1 MDEQTHEVSPVRQ
14 EIDRLRA
21 SEALKNPFHPSH
33 PKALETLSKLYS
45 QEYREPDDP
54 PPSAEEIE
62 ATKAEAREVQAE
74 ALKVDDPEAAKL
86 QEELQPL
93 REEWGSNYDNNVKAA
108 QGLVE
113 HLGREMGLEAV
124 ELFDDIG
131 SHPTVIKACYEW
143 SQGRDGGD
151 LSPEQAK
158 EVIALIQK
166 SRVYQSGISE
176 TSEVLRNA
184 MQALYTVAY
193 GS

>member
-1 MDEQTHEVSPVRQ
+1 MDEQSPIRQ
-14 EIDRLRA
+14 QINEIRSSKAFLD
-21 SEALKNPFHPSH
+21 NFHPSH
-33 PKALETLSKLYS
+33 EKAMETISKLYA
-45 QEYREPDDP
+45 QEYPEPETEQP
-54 PPSAEEIE
+54 EESE
-62 ATKAEAREVQAE
+62 GLKAEAREVQAE
-74 ALKVDDPEAAKL
+74 ALKVDDPEQAAI
-86 QEELQPL
+86 QEALQPL
-93 REEWGSNYDNNVKAA
+93 RDEWKGDYDRNIQAA

-113 HLGREMGLEAV
+113 HLTREMGMEAV

-158 EVIALIQK
+158 DLIALIQK